1 MPAKSKQQL
10 KLIYALRGKYKTKED
25 APEKYKWAF
34 DKKWTDNVKMKNLPT
49 YEEFLNESYLNE
61 SPMRPGG
68 SMRRPRNIDIAAVSK
83 EIGVKLPTGRIT
95 GKRAETMDTK
105 LSDQLRSKGFDE
117 GVLSFAENADTRITT
132 FTNDKYKITLSWH
145 IGMTLRNDSLNVK
158 VESVNESVNEGAQR
172 DMNNLAMYLID
183 LNKELAAET
192 NPKTIKFIKKDIE
205 RVKADLEK
213 IKSKVNEA
221 ADPEVLAAIETVKKV
236 KFGSK
241 RKEAMAIVLA
251 AAKAKTGESARTY
264 KQALQFLDLEDL

>member
-49 YEEFLNESYLNE
+49 YEQFL
-61 SPMRPGG
+61 
-68 SMRRPRNIDIAAVSK
+68 
-83 EIGVKLPTGRIT
+83 
-95 GKRAETMDTK
+95 
-105 LSDQLRSKGFDE
+105 
-117 GVLSFAENADTRITT
+117 
-132 FTNDKYKITLSWH
+132 
-145 IGMTLRNDSLNVK
+145 
-158 VESVNESVNEGAQR
+158 NEGAQR

-205 RVKADLEK
+205 KAKADLEK
-213 IKSKVNEA
+213 IKSKVNEAAEGKLLKEKITYKGTPIKKGDKFRDDEGDIFIVTKAALDKIELKDEDGISTTFPDDFDDNNFDAWFNKSKVNEA

>member
-49 YEEFLNESYLNE
+49 YEQFL
-61 SPMRPGG
+61 
-68 SMRRPRNIDIAAVSK
+68 
-83 EIGVKLPTGRIT
+83 
-95 GKRAETMDTK
+95 
-105 LSDQLRSKGFDE
+105 
-117 GVLSFAENADTRITT
+117 
-132 FTNDKYKITLSWH
+132 
-145 IGMTLRNDSLNVK
+145 
-158 VESVNESVNEGAQR
+158 NEGAQR